1 MMSDSGIKIV
11 YLVYHHD
18 HNFSPLLP
26 AWSSPLNTAQQ
37 TIMVTNCCALCQ
49 SSIFL
54 LSVIVVKRHFF
65 LPSPNSSD
73 EVKLDVIL

>member
-26 AWSSPLNTAQQ
+26 AWSSPPKYC
-37 TIMVTNCCALCQ
+37 TIMVTKKSLLCIVSELYI
-49 SSIFL
+49 SSVCDCRKTPLF
-54 LSVIVVKRHFF
+54 SSPQFF
-65 LPSPNSSD
+65 
-73 EVKLDVIL
+73 